1 MTPQA
6 ESFYKPPVKSDG
18 FYNPYP
24 SNSGALPLPRALH
37 GGNAS
42 MLLPNR
48 NSGGLISGGSNIRDD
63 VPAMLTGGEFVLNNR
78 ATQRIGLQNLN
89 KLNTGA
95 TVSSEGSSPEM
106 TQTLI
111 AKLDELIQTTAN
123 SSKENVV
130 VNVSTNEAG
139 GQSAENPAG
148 AEKEL
153 HKKIRQ
159 AVLDVIAQEKRLGGS
174 LEKSR

>member
-1 MTPQA
+1 MRISGA
-6 ESFYKPPVKSDG
+6 ASYLRA
-18 FYNPYP
+18 
-24 SNSGALPLPRALH
+24 SNNTSALPLPTSIV
-37 GGNAS
+37 GS
-42 MLLPNR
+42 PSTPILLPR
-48 NSGGLISGGSNIRDD
+48 RTAGGLISGGSNIRDD

-89 KLNTGA
+89 RLNSGA
-95 TVSSEGSSPEM
+95 PVSSEGSSPEM

-130 VNVSTNEAG
+130 VNVSTNETG
-139 GQSAENPAG
+139 GQTIENPTD
-148 AEKEL
+148 AERDL
-153 HKKIRQ
+153 QKKIRQ

>member
-1 MTPQA
+1 
-6 ESFYKPPVKSDG
+6 
-18 FYNPYP
+18 
-24 SNSGALPLPRALH
+24 
-37 GGNAS
+37 
-42 MLLPNR
+42 
-48 NSGGLISGGSNIRDD
+48 
-63 VPAMLTGGEFVLNNR
+63 
-78 ATQRIGLQNLN
+78 
-89 KLNTGA
+89 
-95 TVSSEGSSPEM
+95 M

-139 GQSAENPAG
+139 GQTTENPTG
-148 AEKEL
+148 TERDL
-153 HKKIRQ
+153 QKKIRQ